1 MMDQVSGERPFRDR
15 LAQVFVADV
24 ARSAVNMMTT
34 RTGRSVMTL
43 KAAHRWLLAGTF
55 SCLAACSVAGERNPP
70 LPPQAELFQLCQ
82 QCHGEKAEGNF
93 AVNAPQI
100 AGLPQWYVESQLK
113 KFKEGGRGTHFDD
126 ITGMQMRPMAM
137 SLHNDEEI
145 KSIAQFVSAL
155 PARKPEPVLK
165 GGDVNHGKELYAP
178 CVACHMADAAGNEA
192 LKAPPLNH
200 ANDWY
205 IETSLKKFRAGI
217 RGTNPLDQTGAL
229 MRPMS
234 QTLVDDKAVADVV
247 AYITTLQK

>member
-1 MMDQVSGERPFRDR
+1 MDKRVSGEQPFRDR
-15 LAQVFVADV
+15 LANADV

-34 RTGRSVMTL
+34 RTGKAVWPL
-43 KAAHRWLLAGTF
+43 KAAHRWLLAGSF
-55 SCLAACSVAGERNPP
+55 LSLAACSVAGERQPP

-82 QCHGEKAEGNF
+82 QCHGETALGNH
-93 AVNAPQI
+93 AVNAPSI

-113 KFKEGGRGTHFDD
+113 KFKQGGRGTHFDD

-137 SLHNDEEI
+137 SLNNDEEI
-145 KSIAQFVSAL
+145 KSIAQYVASL
-155 PARKPEPVLK
+155 PSKKPEPVLT
-165 GGDVNHGKELYAP
+165 GGDPNRGKALYAP
-178 CVACHMADAAGNEA
+178 CVACHMVDAAGNEA

-205 IETSLKKFRAGI
+205 LETSLKKFRAGI